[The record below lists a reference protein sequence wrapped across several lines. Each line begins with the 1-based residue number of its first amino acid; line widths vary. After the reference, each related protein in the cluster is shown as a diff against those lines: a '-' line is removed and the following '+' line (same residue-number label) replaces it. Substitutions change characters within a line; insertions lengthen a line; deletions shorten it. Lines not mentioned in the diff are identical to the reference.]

1 MLTIRIVNKLMFPL
15 CSLTELE
22 MESQFLWNRQPSITH
37 SRLCRFYVL
46 DPKIDEDRI
55 VKQRPLQIHCS
66 STFVV
71 DITQLSHPDD
81 IKKDM
86 YGKWLYKGSHTDV
99 FRCSFDDDNK
109 VIVEKAGPAA
119 SGSNVYYLRRLHS
132 VHPSNKAL
140 RRIVAIIFG
149 EYAI

>member
-1 MLTIRIVNKLMFPL
+1 MSFWWDGAYVPIVFPFRTLNGIPIFEEPPAKYYAFRIMQILLN
-15 CSLTELE
+15 
-22 MESQFLWNRQPSITH
+22 
-37 SRLCRFYVL
+37 
-46 DPKIDEDRI
+46 PKIDEDRI
-55 VKQRPLQIHCS
+55 AKQRPLQTHCS

-109 VIVEKAGPAA
+109 VLVEKAAPGA
-119 SGSNVYYLRRLHS
+119 SGPNIYYLRRLHS
-132 VHPSNKAL
+132 VHPSNKGF

-149 EYAI
+149 ECNVQLK

>member
-1 MLTIRIVNKLMFPL
+1 MFPYRTL
-15 CSLTELE
+15 NGVPIFEEPPAKYYAFKIMQILL
-22 MESQFLWNRQPSITH
+22 N
-37 SRLCRFYVL
+37 
-46 DPKIDEDRI
+46 PKIEEDRI
-55 VKQRPLQIHCS
+55 AKQRPLQTHCS

-99 FRCSFDDDNK
+99 FRCSFDDNNK
-109 VIVEKAGPAA
+109 VIVEKASSAA

-132 VHPSNKAL
+132 VHPSNKAF

-149 EYAI
+149 EYAV

>member
-1 MLTIRIVNKLMFPL
+1 MFPYRTL
-15 CSLTELE
+15 NGVPIFEEPPAKYYAFKIMQILL
-22 MESQFLWNRQPSITH
+22 N
-37 SRLCRFYVL
+37 
-46 DPKIDEDRI
+46 PKIEEDRI
-55 VKQRPLQIHCS
+55 AKQRPLQTHCS

-71 DITQLSHPDD
+71 DITQFSHPDD

-86 YGKWLYKGSHTDV
+86 YGKCLYKGSHTDV
-99 FRCSFDDDNK
+99 FRCSFDDNK

-132 VHPSNKAL
+132 VHPSNKAF

-149 EYAI
+149 EYAV

>member
-1 MLTIRIVNKLMFPL
+1 MFPYRTL
-15 CSLTELE
+15 NGVPIFEEPPAKYYAFKIMQILL
-22 MESQFLWNRQPSITH
+22 N
-37 SRLCRFYVL
+37 
-46 DPKIDEDRI
+46 PKIDEDRI
-55 VKQRPLQIHCS
+55 AKQRPLQTHCS

-86 YGKWLYKGSHTDV
+86 YGKWLSKGSHTDV

-132 VHPSNKAL
+132 VHPSNKAF

-149 EYAI
+149 EYAV